1 LRFAA
6 NDTFSCPLADAGRF
20 GKGFVMAVSETR
32 RRLPAR
38 PSQEHL
44 RKLAKRLAKSENL
57 KLAAAQ
63 RRLAA
68 DHGFATWAALMRGA
82 EDAAR
87 RPGEKL
93 PPLSDA
99 AARADVAA
107 VRELLAGGAPADG
120 ERGEA
125 HPPLWYA
132 CDGDVP
138 AVRRIAVANLLLDAG
153 ASPRHSGKDDMTP
166 LHVAARR
173 GPRAL
178 VELLIRRGALS
189 WQPDRRRKRAID
201 YARGGEAPDRDA
213 IVELLD
219 RPVIRDR
226 RFRAAVDAIHA
237 GDLAGLERLLDR
249 HPALLRERATEPDCY
264 PQDYF
269 RDPKLFWFI
278 ANNPT
283 LMRRMP
289 NNIVAIGA
297 AMIARGVAQ
306 DDLDVALGLVMS
318 NGLSRAQSR
327 QAELV
332 TLLIDA
338 GATATPP
345 AVLVALAHRC
355 VAPIRTLLDRGYALT
370 PPIAAAI
377 GRDRELAALLAN
389 ASSQER
395 QDALALA
402 VINRQVEAARLCLD
416 AGADVNAFLA
426 VHKHST
432 PLHQAAVNDDSAML
446 RLLVER
452 GARLDTRDTL
462 WDGTPLQWAVHTKQ
476 RDAEAFLRA
485 VQEGA

>member
-1 LRFAA
+1 MPTSPKARL
-6 NDTFSCPLADAGRF
+6 
-20 GKGFVMAVSETR
+20 
-32 RRLPAR
+32 RLPAR

-44 RKLAKRLAKSENL
+44 RKLAKRLAKSEKL

-68 DHGFATWAALMRGA
+68 DYGFATWAALMRGA
-82 EDAAR
+82 DQSPPHAD
-87 RPGEKL
+87 L
-93 PPLSDA
+93 PPLSEA

-120 ERGEA
+120 QRGEA

-132 CDGDVP
+132 CDADAP
-138 AVRRIAVANLLLDAG
+138 AARRIAIVNLLLDAG
-153 ASPRHSGKDDMTP
+153 ASPRHSGPDDMAP
-166 LHVAARR
+166 LHAAARR

-178 VELLIRRGALS
+178 VELLIRRGAPY
-189 WQPDRRRKRAID
+189 WQPDRRRKRALD
-201 YARGGEAPDRDA
+201 YARAGHAADRDA
-213 IVELLD
+213 IIELLD
-219 RPVIRDR
+219 RPVIRDK

-237 GDLAGLERLLDR
+237 GDLPTLTRLLDR
-249 HPALLRERATEPDCY
+249 HPELPQMRAVEPDCY

-289 NNIVAIGA
+289 KNIVAIGA
-297 AMIARGVAQ
+297 AMISRGVEQ
-306 DDLDVALGLVMS
+306 VDLDYTLELVMS

-327 QAELV
+327 QPELV
-332 TLLIDA
+332 ALLIEA
-338 GATATPP
+338 GAVATPD
-345 AVLVALAHRC
+345 AVLVALAHWC
-355 VAPIRTLLDRGYALT
+355 VAPIRTLLEHGHPLT
-370 PPIAAAI
+370 APIAAAL
-377 GRDRELAALLAN
+377 GRDRELDALLAD
-389 ASSQER
+389 APPEVR

-432 PLHQAAVNDDSAML
+432 PLHQAVVNDDVAML
-446 RLLVER
+446 RLLVAH
-452 GARLDTRDTL
+452 GASLEARDKL
-462 WDGTPLQWAVHTKQ
+462 WDGTPLGWAVHTKK

-485 VQEGA
+485 AAKPSG